1 MEHDNNN
8 DVLPGE
14 SLYQH
19 PPLTHC
25 VLPPAGGDHSSNI
38 SGGSSPRQVCPLH
51 HDPGHLQVGPS
62 ETTQKNCLSNNL
74 SPQARYLF
82 MKQAATS
89 HNRIM
94 NT

>member
-1 MEHDNNN
+1 MLNESEAATTSSAPVKYNLGSRSSVEHDNNN

-51 HDPGHLQVGPS
+51 HDP
-62 ETTQKNCLSNNL
+62 
-74 SPQARYLF
+74 
-82 MKQAATS
+82 
-89 HNRIM
+89 
-94 NT
+94 